1 VRIRERSPVWL
12 SMAVLIVALLVYG
25 LAYSCMSS
33 DCEARGGHMEPIV
46 GGRGGAVCDGAD
58 EGP

>member
-1 VRIRERSPVWL
+1 
-12 SMAVLIVALLVYG
+12 MAVLIVALLVYG